1 MRVMLIEDDP
11 TIGSAVRDHIA
22 ASGHGVDWACDLATA
37 TDLRAVAKYD
47 LFLIDMGLPDGS
59 GIDQVNSIR
68 KDGLDASVIIISAQS
83 DVADRIAGLNAGAD
97 DYLVKP
103 FDLSELDARIN
114 AVARRVNTKPAPEI
128 EIGTL
133 RINLSFK
140 RILRDD
146 APIDLTAREWAV
158 LERLIRRDHETVSRL
173 AIEEALYDLGSGI
186 ESNTVEVYISR
197 LRKKLGKGAI
207 TTVRGLGYQ
216 MTRGET

>member
-22 ASGHGVDWACDLATA
+22 AAGHGVDWARDLTRAK
-37 TDLRAVAKYD
+37 DLRAVAAYD

-59 GIDQVNSIR
+59 GIAQVNSIR
-68 KDGLDASVIIISAQS
+68 RDGLTACVIIISARS
-83 DVADRIAGLNAGAD
+83 NVEDRIAGLNAGAD

-114 AVARRVNTKPAPEI
+114 AVARRVNATPLPDI
-128 EIGTL
+128 EIGRL
-133 RINLSFK
+133 RINLSLK
-140 RILRDD
+140 KALRVDD
-146 APIDLTAREWAV
+146 PVDLTAREWAV
-158 LERLIRRDHETVSRL
+158 LERLIRREHEIVSRT

-197 LRKKLGKGAI
+197 LRKKLGKDAI